1 MGLDQEVYS
10 IDKNTDVIECIA
22 DWRNNGRL
30 QEWMECKHGEI
41 IHESSLRVDLDMDDI
56 LLFEK
61 DVNDYPTTPDDYNK
75 NFAAFVESAKECLND
90 GKELYYSCCW

>member
-10 IDKNTDVIECIA
+10 IDKNSDVIECIG

-75 NFAAFVESAKECLND
+75 NFAAFVDRAKERLND

>member
-1 MGLDQEVYS
+1 MGLDQAVYS
-10 IDKNTDVIECIA
+10 VEKNSDVIECIG
-22 DWRNNGRL
+22 DWRNQGRL

-41 IHESSLRVDLDMDDI
+41 ILESSLQVDLNMDDI

-61 DVNDYPTTPDDYNK
+61 DVNDYPTTTDEYNE

-90 GKELYYSCCW
+90 GKELYYSCSW

>member
-1 MGLDQEVYS
+1 M
-10 IDKNTDVIECIA
+10 
-22 DWRNNGRL
+22 
-30 QEWMECKHGEI
+30 
-41 IHESSLRVDLDMDDI
+41 RVDLDMDDI

-75 NFAAFVESAKECLND
+75 NFAAFVDRAKERLND

>member
-10 IDKNTDVIECIA
+10 IDKNTDVIECIG
-22 DWRNNGRL
+22 DWRNQGRL
-30 QEWMECKHGEI
+30 QEWMENRHGEI
-41 IHESSLRVDLDMDDI
+41 ILESSLRVDLDMDDI

-61 DVNDYPTTPDDYNK
+61 DVNDYPTTPDEYNE
-75 NFAAFVESAKECLND
+75 NFAAFVDRAKERLND